1 MGRNRTRSVPLRL
14 LAAGGLALLAAA
26 ASLCLGAV
34 SVSPGELLEVLL
46 GNGGGTARSI
56 LLLVRAPRTL
66 GCLLAGAALAASGAI
81 IQTVM
86 SNPLAAPNIIGVN
99 SGAGFFVA
107 ACSALLPAGLAVKL
121 SPLAA
126 FLGAFSCV
134 MLVLLIAEK
143 AGSSRI
149 VLVLAGVAISG
160 MFGAGTDTV
169 VTLVP
174 DALTGYSDFRIGGL
188 ANVTMEQVAPAMWVI
203 LLCLAGMLLLSNELD
218 VLTLGSDTA
227 QSLGLPVKRIRVLAL
242 AAAAALAGAAVSF
255 SGLLGFVG
263 LIVPHMVRRL
273 IGSEARNLLLGCAL
287 GGAALLTLCDIA
299 ARLLFAPYEL
309 PVGIVLSFAGGALL
323 PVAAHSEKGA
333 SDVIALKDLTVGYHG
348 EALLS
353 QVNLEFPQGQVT
365 VLLGPNGCGK
375 STLLRTVLGLLPPLS
390 GEIFYDGEPIS
401 SLSGGAVA
409 RKAAYMAQNHTVPSI
424 VAQRMVLH
432 GRFPYLSFPRKY
444 RKEDHEAV
452 RRALETAGGL
462 DLSNRP
468 MQELSGG
475 QRQKVYLAMA
485 LAQETG
491 TILMDEPTT
500 WLDIR
505 HQLEVMATARA
516 LAESGRAVGL
526 VSHDLCLA
534 LRTAD
539 RVAVLA
545 QGALQ
550 MAAPPEEAFA
560 SGVLDLAFGV
570 QVRRVETP
578 TGWQYYCE

>member
-1 MGRNRTRSVPLRL
+1 M
-14 LAAGGLALLAAA
+14 
-26 ASLCLGAV
+26 
-34 SVSPGELLEVLL
+34 
-46 GNGGGTARSI
+46 
-56 LLLVRAPRTL
+56 
-66 GCLLAGAALAASGAI
+66 
-81 IQTVM
+81 
-86 SNPLAAPNIIGVN
+86 
-99 SGAGFFVA
+99 
-107 ACSALLPAGLAVKL
+107 
-121 SPLAA
+121 
-126 FLGAFSCV
+126 
-134 MLVLLIAEK
+134 
-143 AGSSRI
+143 
-149 VLVLAGVAISG
+149 
-160 MFGAGTDTV
+160 
-169 VTLVP
+169 
-174 DALTGYSDFRIGGL
+174 
-188 ANVTMEQVAPAMWVI
+188 
-203 LLCLAGMLLLSNELD
+203 
-218 VLTLGSDTA
+218 
-227 QSLGLPVKRIRVLAL
+227 
-242 AAAAALAGAAVSF
+242 
-255 SGLLGFVG
+255 
-263 LIVPHMVRRL
+263 
-273 IGSEARNLLLGCAL
+273 
-287 GGAALLTLCDIA
+287 
-299 ARLLFAPYEL
+299 
-309 PVGIVLSFAGGALL
+309 
-323 PVAAHSEKGA
+323 
-333 SDVIALKDLTVGYHG
+333 IALKNLTVGYHG

-375 STLLRTVLGLLPPLS
+375 STLLKTVLGLLPPLG
-390 GEIFYDGEPIS
+390 GEILYDGEPIS

-539 RVAVLA
+539 RVAVLV
-545 QGALQ
+545 QGGLQ
-550 MAAPPEEAFA
+550 LAAPPEEAFA

-570 QVRRVETP
+570 RVRRVETP

>member
-1 MGRNRTRSVPLRL
+1 MLELKNLSVGYPDRTV
-14 LAAGGLALLAAA
+14 
-26 ASLCLGAV
+26 
-34 SVSPGELLEVLL
+34 LE
-46 GNGGGTARSI
+46 N
-56 LLLVRAPRTL
+56 
-66 GCLLAGAALAASGAI
+66 
-81 IQTVM
+81 
-86 SNPLAAPNIIGVN
+86 
-99 SGAGFFVA
+99 
-107 ACSALLPAGLAVKL
+107 
-121 SPLAA
+121 
-126 FLGAFSCV
+126 
-134 MLVLLIAEK
+134 
-143 AGSSRI
+143 
-149 VLVLAGVAISG
+149 
-160 MFGAGTDTV
+160 
-169 VTLVP
+169 VTLSIRP
-174 DALTGYSDFRIGGL
+174 G
-188 ANVTMEQVAPAMWVI
+188 
-203 LLCLAGMLLLSNELD
+203 
-218 VLTLGSDTA
+218 
-227 QSLGLPVKRIRVLAL
+227 RVLA
-242 AAAAALAGAAVSF
+242 
-255 SGLLGFVG
+255 
-263 LIVPHMVRRL
+263 
-273 IGSEARNLLLGCAL
+273 
-287 GGAALLTLCDIA
+287 
-299 ARLLFAPYEL
+299 
-309 PVGIVLSFAGGALL
+309 
-323 PVAAHSEKGA
+323 
-333 SDVIALKDLTVGYHG
+333 
-348 EALLS
+348 
-353 QVNLEFPQGQVT
+353 
-365 VLLGPNGCGK
+365 LLGPNGCGK

>member
-1 MGRNRTRSVPLRL
+1 M
-14 LAAGGLALLAAA
+14 
-26 ASLCLGAV
+26 
-34 SVSPGELLEVLL
+34 
-46 GNGGGTARSI
+46 
-56 LLLVRAPRTL
+56 
-66 GCLLAGAALAASGAI
+66 
-81 IQTVM
+81 
-86 SNPLAAPNIIGVN
+86 
-99 SGAGFFVA
+99 
-107 ACSALLPAGLAVKL
+107 
-121 SPLAA
+121 
-126 FLGAFSCV
+126 
-134 MLVLLIAEK
+134 
-143 AGSSRI
+143 
-149 VLVLAGVAISG
+149 
-160 MFGAGTDTV
+160 
-169 VTLVP
+169 
-174 DALTGYSDFRIGGL
+174 
-188 ANVTMEQVAPAMWVI
+188 
-203 LLCLAGMLLLSNELD
+203 
-218 VLTLGSDTA
+218 
-227 QSLGLPVKRIRVLAL
+227 
-242 AAAAALAGAAVSF
+242 
-255 SGLLGFVG
+255 
-263 LIVPHMVRRL
+263 
-273 IGSEARNLLLGCAL
+273 
-287 GGAALLTLCDIA
+287 
-299 ARLLFAPYEL
+299 
-309 PVGIVLSFAGGALL
+309 
-323 PVAAHSEKGA
+323 
-333 SDVIALKDLTVGYHG
+333 IALKDLTVGYHG

-375 STLLRTVLGLLPPLS
+375 STLLRTVLGLLPPLG

-570 QVRRVETP
+570 RVRRVETP

>member
-1 MGRNRTRSVPLRL
+1 M
-14 LAAGGLALLAAA
+14 
-26 ASLCLGAV
+26 
-34 SVSPGELLEVLL
+34 
-46 GNGGGTARSI
+46 
-56 LLLVRAPRTL
+56 
-66 GCLLAGAALAASGAI
+66 
-81 IQTVM
+81 
-86 SNPLAAPNIIGVN
+86 
-99 SGAGFFVA
+99 
-107 ACSALLPAGLAVKL
+107 
-121 SPLAA
+121 
-126 FLGAFSCV
+126 
-134 MLVLLIAEK
+134 
-143 AGSSRI
+143 
-149 VLVLAGVAISG
+149 
-160 MFGAGTDTV
+160 
-169 VTLVP
+169 
-174 DALTGYSDFRIGGL
+174 
-188 ANVTMEQVAPAMWVI
+188 
-203 LLCLAGMLLLSNELD
+203 
-218 VLTLGSDTA
+218 
-227 QSLGLPVKRIRVLAL
+227 
-242 AAAAALAGAAVSF
+242 
-255 SGLLGFVG
+255 
-263 LIVPHMVRRL
+263 
-273 IGSEARNLLLGCAL
+273 
-287 GGAALLTLCDIA
+287 
-299 ARLLFAPYEL
+299 
-309 PVGIVLSFAGGALL
+309 
-323 PVAAHSEKGA
+323 
-333 SDVIALKDLTVGYHG
+333 IALKDLTVGYHG

-375 STLLRTVLGLLPPLS
+375 STLLKTVLGLLPPLG
-390 GEIFYDGEPIS
+390 GEILYDGEPIS
-401 SLSGGAVA
+401 ALSGGAV
-409 RKAAYMAQNHTVPSI
+409 AQNHTVPSI

-545 QGALQ
+545 QGGLQ
-550 MAAPPEEAFA
+550 LAAPPEEAFA

-570 QVRRVETP
+570 RVRRVETP